1 MRSGNGKS
9 STLAWTPWHQV
20 VRLREDVRSG
30 ALSLTEF
37 AADLHDVMM
46 QRGMRPIYEDPAR
59 FFALT
64 FPTFSLREL
73 AKDVVLRLAGKNTKA
88 VRELD
93 LTYGG
98 GKTHTLITLRH
109 LVHDPEALPHIPS
122 VSQFVS
128 HIGAAL
134 PRARVAALC
143 STSSMSK
150 RAWRPAGRTASCGG

>member
-1 MRSGNGKS
+1 MRD
-9 STLAWTPWHQV
+9 
-20 VRLREDVRSG
+20 DVRTG

-46 QRGMRPIYEDPAR
+46 QRGTRPIYEDPAR

-64 FPTFSLREL
+64 YPTFALREL

-88 VRELD
+88 IRELD

-109 LVHDPEALPHIPS
+109 LVNDTGSLPLIPS
-122 VSQFVS
+122 VSQ
-128 HIGAAL
+128 
-134 PRARVAALC
+134 
-143 STSSMSK
+143 
-150 RAWRPAGRTASCGG
+150 